1 MDRVKY
7 FSKTGPESF
16 PPFRRSVLPFFH
28 LGTSGTI
35 TERTHLSK
43 MENILLF
50 QQKRHLFPSA
60 AAHGKRKKTSA
71 SMANKHYLRSN

>member
-1 MDRVKY
+1 MNRSKY
-7 FSKTGPESF
+7 FSKTGPECF
-16 PPFRRSVLPFFH
+16 PLSGDPFCRFFH
-28 LGTSGTI
+28 LSTSGTI
-35 TERTHLSK
+35 TERIHLSK

>member
-1 MDRVKY
+1 
-7 FSKTGPESF
+7 
-16 PPFRRSVLPFFH
+16 
-28 LGTSGTI
+28 
-35 TERTHLSK
+35 

-60 AAHGKRKKTSA
+60 TANGKRKKTSA